1 MIVDE
6 KLAVTLEKIASDPKS
21 FYTGDLAKDIIDDL
35 EEINSII
42 TKEDLEKYSANIT
55 QPLHS
60 EFDGKDWYFS
70 RAQSSGPILQLM
82 LNILGGY

>member
-1 MIVDE
+1 M
-6 KLAVTLEKIASDPKS
+6 EKIASDLES
-21 FYTGDLAKDIIDDL
+21 FYTGDLAKDIMDDL